1 MQIQRDIDRPAG
13 GKREPAYQAGAACR
27 VGGEGGDP
35 PARVGTRGRRPA
47 AEEIGCKQSVQAE
60 AGLATNGFFLK
71 VRYGLIIFN

>member
-27 VGGEGGDP
+27 VG
-35 PARVGTRGRRPA
+35 TRGRRPA

-60 AGLATNGFFLK
+60 AGLAQDGFFLK

>member
-47 AEEIGCKQSVQAE
+47 AEESGCQQSVQAK
-60 AGLATNGFFLK
+60 AGLAQDGFFLK